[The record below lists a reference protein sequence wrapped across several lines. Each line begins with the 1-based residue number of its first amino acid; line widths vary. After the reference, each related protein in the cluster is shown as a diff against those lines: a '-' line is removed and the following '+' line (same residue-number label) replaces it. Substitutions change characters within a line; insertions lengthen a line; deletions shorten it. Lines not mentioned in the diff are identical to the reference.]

1 MPSLKP
7 FVLLLQLVLGL
18 RSRANDGLAGGP
30 NAESDND
37 GVSDKQESKA
47 KHTPKKLDKKRP

>member
-7 FVLLLQLVLGL
+7 FVLLLHLVLGL
-18 RSRANDGLAGGP
+18 RSRANDGLADSP
-30 NAESDND
+30 DPDDDND
-37 GVSDKQESKA
+37 SDKQESKA